1 MVTVP
6 CSDSRTPVM
15 FALVLFSMVAA
26 TSAAVAATPGDCVKI
41 QAPNDRL
48 TCFDKIFPPE
58 KPVGNPKR
66 DLRDITVDENAQLDK
81 SMRSICSDCL
91 KK

>member
-1 MVTVP
+1 MVKTLL
-6 CSDSRTPVM
+6 SYSKASIG
-15 FALVLFSMVAA
+15 FAILLLYVLAA
-26 TSAAVAATPGDCVKI
+26 TGRAAAMGPGDCVKI

-48 TCFDKIFPPE
+48 TCFDRLFKPE
-58 KPVGNPKR
+58 KPVADSKK
-66 DLRDITVDENAQLDK
+66 DLRDITVDENERIDK